1 MNKLKVARV
10 AKDLTMQQ
18 LADKLN
24 VSRQAISAWEKK
36 ESIPSVS
43 KIMELHRVL
52 DISLDDLMDFL
63 ENKEVEWWLI
73 KSYY

>member
-18 LADKLN
+18 LADKLH
-24 VSRQAISAWEKK
+24 VSRQAISAWEDRKSK
-36 ESIPSVS
+36 PSVS

-63 ENKEVEWWLI
+63 ENKEVE
-73 KSYY
+73 